1 MDRLELVELIEAQHS
16 KLSPQACELWDAFDA
31 LVYLSDT
38 ERKTLFTRQAND
50 VMRRIGKLP
59 RSDKRIV
66 NPLRELRIGLYASD
80 HAERRGEPGESHRL
94 ESVITAARS
103 LDREEGRQADSY
115 TTVEQAVARLEEAS

>member
-1 MDRLELVELIEAQHS
+1 VDRLELVELIEAQHS

-59 RSDKRIV
+59 RSDKRIL

-80 HAERRGEPGESHRL
+80 HAERRGEPGECQRL